1 MELASYIN
9 KDFEEKID
17 SVQISN
23 LIHNLG
29 QKTLTDTMKQINF
42 FLKMKLYKPKF
53 WDKNI
58 GFFSIVL
65 APLSLITS
73 FVVFLKKILRK
84 KLNLKYQ

>member
-42 FLKMKLYKPKF
+42 FLKNETL
-53 WDKNI
+53 
-58 GFFSIVL
+58 
-65 APLSLITS
+65 
-73 FVVFLKKILRK
+73 
-84 KLNLKYQ
+84 